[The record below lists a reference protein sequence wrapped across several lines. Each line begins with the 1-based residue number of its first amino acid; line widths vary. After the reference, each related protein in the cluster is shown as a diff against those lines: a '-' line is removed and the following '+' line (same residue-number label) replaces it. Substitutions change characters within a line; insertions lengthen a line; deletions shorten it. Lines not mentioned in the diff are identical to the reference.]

1 MSRLVALLACHNRK
15 DRTLACLRSLF
26 DQDQT
31 AHDIEAIVV
40 DDGSNDGTAG
50 AVEALFPS
58 VEVIRGDGA
67 LYWARSMALA
77 EERALARA
85 PDYLLWLN
93 DDVVL
98 DRRALRTLFAAE
110 TQPGGTQIVVGS
122 VVDPETGIPTYGG
135 VDRVDWH
142 PMRYR
147 LVAPDNAAPQPCTT
161 FNGNVVLVPRRIY
174 REVGGIERRFTHAL
188 ADFDYG
194 LRAGALGFQVVVTG
208 TAVGTCVRGLRAPW
222 DEPSLSL
229 VSRYRLM
236 LGRKGVPVRS
246 FALYLRRYGGRA
258 WPLYLLATYAKVAT
272 NHVRVRMLSARAYRG

>member
-15 DRTLACLRSLF
+15 DRTLACLHSLL

-31 AHDIEAIVV
+31 VPIEVIVV

-50 AVEALFPS
+50 AVKALLPKA
-58 VEVIRGDGA
+58 EVIRGDGG

-77 EERALARA
+77 EERAMALA

-110 TQPGGTQIVVGS
+110 DQAGGDRIVVGS

-147 LVAPDNAAPQPCTT
+147 LVAPDNGMPQPCTT
-161 FNGNVVLVPRRIY
+161 FNGNVVLVPRSVY
-174 REVGGIERRFTHAL
+174 RRVGGIERRFAHAC

-194 LRAGALGFQVVVTG
+194 LRARALGFQVVVAG
-208 TAVGTCVRGLRAPW
+208 NAVGTCARGPRAPW

-229 VSRYRLM
+229 ISRYRLM
-236 LGRKGVPVRS
+236 LGRKGIPIGS
-246 FALYLRRYGGRA
+246 FALYLRRHGGRA
-258 WPLYLLATYAKVAT
+258 WPLYLVATYAKVT
-272 NHVRVRMLSARAYRG
+272 SKHVRSRLVAARAHGG